1 MRVSAIRFVV
11 GSSAGIGTL
20 LVNTA
25 SQKPA
30 SNTSNTSKTP
40 SDTRTQTVAKPGGSG
55 AQEVLLVLLVLL
67 AKMQGVL
74 LGKRSP
80 DLVPTGPTVFPVV
93 LSTGGKT
100 SLVAAG

>member
-30 SNTSNTSKTP
+30 SNTSNTSKTSP
-40 SDTRTQTVAKPGGSG
+40 ASDPPGLAVGCARMPEG
-55 AQEVLLVLLVLL
+55 VLLVLLVLL
-67 AKMQGVL
+67 A
-74 LGKRSP
+74 S
-80 DLVPTGPTVFPVV
+80 F
-93 LSTGGKT
+93 
-100 SLVAAG
+100 